1 VGAAAAVAVVAPAP
15 AQPLRTNSR
24 NRNATIGPDGYG
36 FCKPAIRA
44 SITMRHS
51 YTGAIASLAGVLVL
65 TALAAAQNNAQNNA
79 PRSPW
84 KYYPAD
90 RAIGDGGPAPK
101 RDLTGTWA
109 GPSSGANVP
118 GGFAGRG
125 GGRGNAENRTPPFTP
140 LGQQMFARNKPIG
153 EYSPGGTN
161 DPHAR
166 FCDPF
171 GFPQNML
178 NENRGMTIAT
188 MPNRTLILLQYMN
201 IWREVWTDGRS
212 LPAQVGGR
220 GPNAH
225 DPKYNGYSIGHWE
238 DDYTFVVDTTG
249 LAPETWATRSGYP
262 HSVDAH
268 VQERFHRDSK
278 NDLTLTLTMDDP
290 KLYTRQLPLGEVHFR
305 WIPNQVF
312 DDFTCIPSEVQTY
325 LKEMGDP
332 AGDPTKLTGR

>member
-1 VGAAAAVAVVAPAP
+1 
-15 AQPLRTNSR
+15 
-24 NRNATIGPDGYG
+24 
-36 FCKPAIRA
+36 
-44 SITMRHS
+44 
-51 YTGAIASLAGVLVL
+51 
-65 TALAAAQNNAQNNA
+65 
-79 PRSPW
+79 
-84 KYYPAD
+84 
-90 RAIGDGGPAPK
+90 
-101 RDLTGTWA
+101 
-109 GPSSGANVP
+109 
-118 GGFAGRG
+118 
-125 GGRGNAENRTPPFTP
+125 
-140 LGQQMFARNKPIG
+140 
-153 EYSPGGTN
+153 
-161 DPHAR
+161 
-166 FCDPF
+166 
-171 GFPQNML
+171 
-178 NENRGMTIAT
+178 

-225 DPKYNGYSIGHWE
+225 DPKYNGYSTGHWE

-332 AGDPTKLTGR
+332 AGDPTKLSGR